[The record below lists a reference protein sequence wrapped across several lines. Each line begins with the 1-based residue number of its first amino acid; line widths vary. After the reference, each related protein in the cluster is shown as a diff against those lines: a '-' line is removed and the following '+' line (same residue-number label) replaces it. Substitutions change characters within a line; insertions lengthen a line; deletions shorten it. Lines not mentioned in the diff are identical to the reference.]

1 MSFKAAFEAP
11 CNYCNGDHSVEDCRS
26 LPNDVIP
33 EIPEARLRCDHG
45 LLLTET
51 CTDCTLEDSI
61 EYWQEHSDLFAPP
74 NVIHD
79 GGVE

>member
-33 EIPEARLRCDHG
+33 EIPEDI
-45 LLLTET
+45 
-51 CTDCTLEDSI
+51 LELWFDRS
-61 EYWQEHSDLFAPP
+61 ELFAPP
-74 NVIHD
+74 RSD
-79 GGVE
+79 YFGD